1 MPLLL
6 ICKIDTVATTSRGF
20 APLLHGGQPGLD
32 DWFPVL
38 AFALG
43 LLLFVGFAIYNVKK
57 QPPATPDE
65 PVREHNR

>member
-6 ICKIDTVATTSRGF
+6 IYKTDTVATTSRGL
-20 APLLHGGQPGLD
+20 APLLHGGQPGHD

-43 LLLFVGFAIYNVKK
+43 LLLFIGFAIYNLKK
-57 QPPATPDE
+57 QPPATPDK
-65 PVREHNR
+65 VARERNR